1 MRVTLVQP
9 SGFNFIPG
17 QPDFSVLANRMAPL
31 GILSLAA
38 WLEQHGH
45 PTAVYDCLGPLAPAT
60 VEGQAAEILATEP
73 DLVGFSAT
81 TSGFMDAVDL
91 ATFLKA
97 ARPGLRVVVGS
108 VHASSLGAPLLE
120 SFPEL
125 DLLCLGEG
133 EGPLLDLAEGKA
145 LADIPNLVWRDGER
159 IVTNPRRPRLQNLDD
174 LPFPA
179 YEKLAA
185 FPRATTCR
193 SSATSSG
200 TGPP

>member
-45 PTAVYDCLGPLAPAT
+45 PTAVYDCLGPLAPPT
-60 VEGQAAEILATEP
+60 LEGQAAEILATGP

-91 ATFLKA
+91 ATLLKA

-125 DLLCLGEG
+125 DFLCLGEG
-133 EGPLLDLAEGKA
+133 EGPLLDLVEGKA
-145 LADIPNLVWRDGER
+145 LADIPNLV
-159 IVTNPRRPRLQNLDD
+159 
-174 LPFPA
+174 
-179 YEKLAA
+179 
-185 FPRATTCR
+185 
-193 SSATSSG
+193 
-200 TGPP
+200 